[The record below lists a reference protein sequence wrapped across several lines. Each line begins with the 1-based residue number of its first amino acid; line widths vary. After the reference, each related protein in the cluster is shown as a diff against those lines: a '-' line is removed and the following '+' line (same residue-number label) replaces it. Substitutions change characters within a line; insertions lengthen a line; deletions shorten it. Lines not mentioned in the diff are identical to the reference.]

1 MRVKVEVEVEYQP
14 HVYGDKM
21 SSIKMCSASM
31 NHGKCKNVG
40 KGTRCPEGYHV
51 KGTKKDNTSE
61 VPTIVQGS
69 VTTVIPQTSQVMTS
83 QTPDS
88 QVSFLEQKLMNQYT
102 TFKEEMRNL
111 FKEGMKE
118 MMSSKEV
125 NNQPQM
131 VDLVTVVKL
140 IANQK

>member
-1 MRVKVEVEVEYQP
+1 
-14 HVYGDKM
+14 
-21 SSIKMCSASM
+21 M

-61 VPTIVQGS
+61 TPTIVQGAEA
-69 VTTVIPQTSQVMTS
+69 TVIPQTSQST
-83 QTPDS
+83 TPQSSDS
-88 QVSFLEQKLMNQYT
+88 QVSFLEQKLMTQYT
-102 TFKEEMRNL
+102 SFREEMRLL

-118 MMSSKEV
+118 MMSTKEV
-125 NNQPQM
+125 NNQSQM
-131 VDLVTVVKL
+131 VDLATVVKL